1 MRFLYILFF
10 FSSFIYSQNIDVNND
25 FNYSLLRNAIL
36 KGDISTNYSLNIKPV
51 DLQKFESLFNKQ
63 YKTIIENSSKSI
75 QIKTLG
81 IDYFLEYNS
90 KHPYNRNNGS
100 MIPNRGYQHIFSPGL
115 FIKLGPISLQLKPE
129 HHYSEN
135 KKFDGFWEGHYG
147 EVWLTRYR
155 LWNHIDMPE
164 RYGSIRHNRF
174 LIGQS
179 NFKINWKKIS
189 IGISNENIWWGP
201 SIRNSIMMSN
211 HAQGFNHITFN
222 TITPINTFIGDFEW
236 QLISGKL
243 VQSGYY
249 PPRKDYVFNGQRL
262 WRTKTN
268 QNANAY
274 DWRYLQGLIINFSP
288 KWIDNFHIGFIR
300 WAQMY
305 SELVKG
311 EMYWFEGKPS
321 YFPVFG
327 NLFRKRDKYVD
338 YESQI
343 NQAAGLYF
351 KWIWQ
356 DSKAEIYAEFHLNDA
371 KQNIRDLIL
380 DTDHSRATTL
390 GLQKIFKINSSDF
403 LFNWEW
409 TQMEQTANRLVRN
422 NGSWYEHGYVMD
434 GYTNNGEILGSS
446 IGPGSNSH
454 YLSINKIKSGEKI
467 GLALEIIDHDNDFY
481 HEAFSL
487 AKDFRRYWKDI
498 NFHLNYNKSFKNFN
512 LSSNFTYIRSLN
524 YQWELDD
531 FAQPYYHPGRDID
544 NFHLNLKFTYF
555 GNW

>member
-1 MRFLYILFF
+1 
-10 FSSFIYSQNIDVNND
+10 
-25 FNYSLLRNAIL
+25 
-36 KGDISTNYSLNIKPV
+36 
-51 DLQKFESLFNKQ
+51 
-63 YKTIIENSSKSI
+63 
-75 QIKTLG
+75 
-81 IDYFLEYNS
+81 
-90 KHPYNRNNGS
+90 
-100 MIPNRGYQHIFSPGL
+100 
-115 FIKLGPISLQLKPE
+115 
-129 HHYSEN
+129 
-135 KKFDGFWEGHYG
+135 
-147 EVWLTRYR
+147 
-155 LWNHIDMPE
+155 
-164 RYGSIRHNRF
+164 
-174 LIGQS
+174 
-179 NFKINWKKIS
+179 
-189 IGISNENIWWGP
+189 
-201 SIRNSIMMSN
+201 MMSN